1 MISILHTSDWHLG
14 QTFFGYDRYKEHQDF
29 LEWLKVTLIKEEI
42 DVLLLSGDVFDVS
55 NPSAQSQKQ
64 FYQFIQEATSVLPQ
78 LQLVITAG
86 NHDSPSRLEAPIP
99 ILSDRK
105 VVIKGVVKKL
115 EGEIDYD
122 DLIVPLYNSKNKISA
137 FCLAVPFLRQ
147 GDYPRVD
154 ANNPYAAGVRKLY
167 EELIKRSSELKS
179 DDIGVVAMGHL
190 QALGSEIAER
200 DYSEKTIIG
209 GLECVSPDLFSN
221 LNYTALGHIHKAQR
235 LSKMEH
241 VRYSGSPLP
250 MSFAEKHYKHGVVKV
265 VIDKGQTVSIDKI
278 EYQPLAKLI
287 SIPPK
292 GSLEVEDMLLQL
304 ESLPILDLDN
314 KDNLPFLEIKVNLRE
329 PEPMLG
335 QRVNEALKDK
345 AVRLTRIQNEYR
357 LANQHAKDK
366 EAILGL
372 DDFTPLAIVK
382 DTFMTNYGEEMPSS
396 LIKLFDEVCL
406 DLHTKEEER

>member
-1 MISILHTSDWHLG
+1 MFNFVINPKFMISILHTSDWHLG

-250 MSFAEKHYKHGVVKV
+250 MSFAEKYYKHGVVKV

-345 AVRLTRIQNEYR
+345 AVRLTRVQNEYR

-366 EAILGL
+366 
-372 DDFTPLAIVK
+372 
-382 DTFMTNYGEEMPSS
+382 
-396 LIKLFDEVCL
+396 
-406 DLHTKEEER
+406 